1 MEQNIKLISGGVCA
15 AKGFTASGVHC
26 GIRKNR
32 TKKDLALVVSSQ
44 PAAAAAVYTTN
55 LVKGAPLT
63 VTKDHLSDGTARAV
77 ICNSGNA
84 NTCNANGIE
93 IAEKMSALTADALGC
108 SPNDVIVASTGV
120 IGQPL
125 NIEPIAAGIPELAAS
140 LSPLGEHDAAEAIM
154 TTDTK
159 AKEVAVEFTLGGKVC
174 RLGGMAKGS
183 GMIHPN
189 MATMLVFITTDAS
202 ISPSLLQ
209 KALSS
214 DVAETFNMLSI
225 DGDTSTN
232 DMVTVMAN
240 GLADNPTVTS
250 EDSSDFKVF
259 MKALN
264 SVTVA
269 LCRMIA
275 GDGEGA
281 TKLLECEVTGAPN
294 AACAKTVAKSVVC
307 SSLLKAAMF
316 GADANWGRVLCAIGY
331 SGAPVDVGRI
341 GVTFRSPAGKIEV
354 CRMGAGVDFSED
366 DAKRI
371 LSEAEITICVSLGM
385 GNADATAWGCD
396 LTYDYVKI
404 NGDYRT

>member
-140 LSPLGEHDAAEAIM
+140 LSALGEHDAAEAIM

-159 AKEVAVEFTLGGKVC
+159 AKEVAV
-174 RLGGMAKGS
+174 
-183 GMIHPN
+183 
-189 MATMLVFITTDAS
+189 
-202 ISPSLLQ
+202 
-209 KALSS
+209 
-214 DVAETFNMLSI
+214 
-225 DGDTSTN
+225 
-232 DMVTVMAN
+232 
-240 GLADNPTVTS
+240 
-250 EDSSDFKVF
+250 
-259 MKALN
+259 
-264 SVTVA
+264 
-269 LCRMIA
+269 
-275 GDGEGA
+275 
-281 TKLLECEVTGAPN
+281 
-294 AACAKTVAKSVVC
+294 
-307 SSLLKAAMF
+307 
-316 GADANWGRVLCAIGY
+316 
-331 SGAPVDVGRI
+331 
-341 GVTFRSPAGKIEV
+341 
-354 CRMGAGVDFSED
+354 
-366 DAKRI
+366 
-371 LSEAEITICVSLGM
+371 
-385 GNADATAWGCD
+385 
-396 LTYDYVKI
+396 
-404 NGDYRT
+404 